1 MSSAL
6 FELRVQ
12 LEQNQAYNLDKN
24 VVFSVFF
31 TANTIPVPVRIW
43 SKLIANCQ
51 ACDFCDKIVMGS
63 SMEVDVVPRCLKI
76 TEKVSFYNIVKV
88 INFVIFWITKACRQ
102 DKNRWKMPK
111 C

>member
-51 ACDFCDKIVMGS
+51 TCDFCDKIVVAS
-63 SMEVDVVPRCLKI
+63 SSGTTVFENHRKSLILQHCESDQFCDFL
-76 TEKVSFYNIVKV
+76 N
-88 INFVIFWITKACRQ
+88 N
-102 DKNRWKMPK
+102 
-111 C
+111 

>member
-6 FELRVQ
+6 FELRIQ

-51 ACDFCDKIVMGS
+51 ACDFYDKIVVPVS
-63 SMEVDVVPRCLKI
+63 S
-76 TEKVSFYNIVKV
+76 
-88 INFVIFWITKACRQ
+88 
-102 DKNRWKMPK
+102 
-111 C
+111 

>member
-12 LEQNQAYNLDKN
+12 LEQNQAYNLDQN

-43 SKLIANCQ
+43 SKLIGNCQ
-51 ACDFCDKIVMGS
+51 ACDFCDKIVVVS
-63 SMEVDVVPRCLKI
+63 SWEGWCGATVFENHRKSLILQHFDFL
-76 TEKVSFYNIVKV
+76 N
-88 INFVIFWITKACRQ
+88 N
-102 DKNRWKMPK
+102 
-111 C
+111 